1 MGTMCPN
8 YSSVSEGRPM
18 SYPNYS
24 QAAYNSIPQP
34 GNPRATEAW
43 ALTEAARRMSLAQ
56 KPEIPDE
63 EMLNAV
69 RLNWRLWTIFQA
81 ELASPES
88 VLPLEMRQD
97 MLSLCN
103 FVDKRTVE
111 IISDTDRSKIDVL
124 ININRQIAAGLFATP
139 PQPEAQAEQP
149 APQATSTNDVV

>member
-1 MGTMCPN
+1 MRSN
-8 YSSVSEGRPM
+8 LSSVSEGSPM
-18 SYPNYS
+18 SYPNYG

-56 KPEIPDE
+56 KPEVSDE
-63 EMLNAV
+63 DMLNAV

-88 VLPLEMRQD
+88 ALPLEMRQD

-103 FVDKRTVE
+103 FIDKRTVE

-124 ININRQIAAGLFATP
+124 ININRQIAAGLFTTP
-139 PQPEAQAEQP
+139 AQTENAAQGEQSASEP
-149 APQATSTNDVV
+149 VSTNDVV

>member
-1 MGTMCPN
+1 
-8 YSSVSEGRPM
+8 M
-18 SYPNYS
+18 SYPNYG

-56 KPEIPDE
+56 KPEISE
-63 EMLNAV
+63 EDMLTAV

-88 VLPLEMRQD
+88 ELPLEMRQD

-103 FVDKRTVE
+103 FIDKRTVE
-111 IISDTDRSKIDVL
+111 IISDGDRSKIDVL
-124 ININRQIAAGLFATP
+124 ININRQIAAGLFTTP
-139 PQPEAQAEQP
+139 AQAESASP
-149 APQATSTNDVV
+149 AEQSATEAVSTNDVV

>member
-1 MGTMCPN
+1 
-8 YSSVSEGRPM
+8 M
-18 SYPNYS
+18 SYPNYG

-56 KPEIPDE
+56 KPEVSDE
-63 EMLNAV
+63 DMLTAV

-103 FVDKRTVE
+103 FIDKRTVE
-111 IISDTDRSKIDVL
+111 IISDGDRAKIDVL
-124 ININRQIAAGLFATP
+124 ININRQIAAGLFTTP
-139 PQPEAQAEQP
+139 AQAEASPTEQS
-149 APQATSTNDVV
+149 AMEAVSTNDVV